1 MITPEPHQF
10 TQNSM
15 ALKVDSVFPPRSQ
28 PRLLVIGS
36 FLPGFELVRY
46 AGGDVAN
53 KFLTSGARVIV
64 TSGCR
69 SRLLRL
75 ADMLLTSWRRRH
87 DYDVAMVT
95 VFSGYAFL
103 YAEAIAWLLARLGK
117 PYVLALHGGDLP
129 AFSRRHAVRV
139 RRLLSRA
146 GAVVCPSGY
155 LYEALKHLR
164 PDLKLIPNAVDL
176 SRYEFGSRHVR
187 AGRLVWLRAF
197 HHIYNPMMAPAVLAK
212 VLKTFPQARLTM
224 VGPDKGDGSY
234 QATRQAAAD
243 LGVLDRIRFTGPIP
257 KDSVP
262 QVIGEHDIFLNTT
275 NVDNTPV
282 SLIEALACG
291 LPVVSTNVGG
301 IPYLVEHGQTAL
313 LVPPDDVEAMGA
325 SIIRLMAEP
334 DLAAQLRSK
343 GRRLAESF
351 DWDVVFPQWQR
362 VIQGVLTQQPAAR
375 K

>member
-1 MITPEPHQF
+1 MTAPERQ
-10 TQNSM
+10 QNNTNSIG
-15 ALKVDSVFPPRSQ
+15 LKVDSVFPPRSQ
-28 PRLLVIGS
+28 PRLLVVGS

-46 AGGDVAN
+46 AGGDVAS
-53 KFLTSGARVIV
+53 KFLASGAQVFV
-64 TSGCR
+64 TSSCR

-75 ADMLLTSWRRRH
+75 ADMLLTAWRRRH
-87 DYDVAMVT
+87 EYDVAMVT
-95 VFSGYAFL
+95 VFSGHAFL

-129 AFSRRHAVRV
+129 TFSRRHAVRA

-164 PDLKLIPNAVDL
+164 PDLLLIPNAIDL
-176 SRYEFGSRHVR
+176 SRYDFGSRGVGAR
-187 AGRLVWLRAF
+187 RLVWLRAF

-212 VLKTFPQARLTM
+212 VLETFPQARLTM

-243 LGVLDRIRFTGPIP
+243 LGVLDRIQFTGPIP

-313 LVPPDDVEAMGA
+313 LVPPNDVEAMA
-325 SIIRLMAEP
+325 AAITRLMAEP
-334 DLAAQLRSK
+334 DLAAQLRTK
-343 GRRLAESF
+343 GRKLAESF

-362 VIQGVLTQQPAAR
+362 LLQRVLTHPPATG

>member
-1 MITPEPHQF
+1 MQRVVLAF
-10 TQNSM
+10 ACAVCFFLASCNS
-15 ALKVDSVFPPRSQ
+15 
-28 PRLLVIGS
+28 
-36 FLPGFELVRY
+36 
-46 AGGDVAN
+46 
-53 KFLTSGARVIV
+53 
-64 TSGCR
+64 
-69 SRLLRL
+69 
-75 ADMLLTSWRRRH
+75 
-87 DYDVAMVT
+87 DVAMVT

-176 SRYEFGSRHVR
+176 SRYEFGSRSIHE
-187 AGRLVWLRAF
+187 GRLVWLRAF

-282 SLIEALACG
+282 SLIDTTGSRTTCPDPARCDDLG
-291 LPVVSTNVGG
+291 FFDVIPGGTVSFNVHF
-301 IPYLVEHGQTAL
+301 YNDF
-313 LVPPDDVEAMGA
+313 VPPAA
-325 SIIRLMAEP
+325 SVCPTARWQPTPPRCRSILRR
-334 DLAAQLRSK
+334 RSK
-343 GRRLAESF
+343 IRSTS
-351 DWDVVFPQWQR
+351 P
-362 VIQGVLTQQPAAR
+362 
-375 K
+375 